1 MELMSD
7 PRHLGT
13 MGNMRSATWRA
24 MLAAVAAVGVIV
36 ALFGIASSLT
46 GDTDP
51 GPVPPAEVRIGESAP
66 AMPPGGP
73 PPAPTSTVPS
83 PPPAP
88 PAPLPPAP
96 APTQA
101 PAPAPAQPVPEPTR
115 TRPGPIT
122 RSVAPPPRVEVVPPP
137 VRGDNDNN
145 NDDDSGGGDDD

>member
-1 MELMSD
+1 MELMSG
-7 PRHLGT
+7 PRHMGT
-13 MGNMRSATWRA
+13 MGSMRSATWRA
-24 MLAAVAAVGVIV
+24 MLAVVATVGVIL

-51 GPVPPAEVRIGESAP
+51 GPAPPAEVRIGESAP
-66 AMPPGGP
+66 AIPPGGP
-73 PPAPTSTVPS
+73 PPAPTSTVP
-83 PPPAP
+83 PPQPAP
-88 PAPLPPAP
+88 PLPPEP

-101 PAPAPAQPVPEPTR
+101 PAPAPAEPAPEPTR

-145 NDDDSGGGDDD
+145 NDDDDSGGGDDD